1 MKLLKRLAI
10 AMMLVLATSCESRQM
25 DSSQKD
31 FNIVL
36 ITIDTLRADHLS
48 CYGYDRNTSP
58 NIDKIAEKGII
69 FHNAIAPSS
78 WTAPSM
84 VSLFTSVY
92 PVNHGVIHGIGGKW
106 NPKKQEV
113 FSAELTTLAEI
124 LRGQGYTT
132 FGVASNL
139 HLSRKLG
146 FGRGFDY
153 FECLSFL
160 PAPPVNEVVYEWKK
174 AIKKSNKFFLWVH
187 YFDPHSPYIPRT
199 PWVDHY
205 TSRTLTEKLSF
216 PKKPFAKIKQLIP
229 QFRADP
235 QMLSNLVALYDSEIH
250 YVDYYLGELIR
261 KLDLDQN
268 SLMIISSDHGEEFL
282 DHGEL
287 GHGNNLYRET
297 INVPLIVKLPHSL
310 EKKTVEKYV
319 NLIDI
324 MPTILES
331 VDATLS
337 EQILGKSFWNNGKM
351 LLTNSTSGYT
361 FSELDTE
368 EIVKTIITPQ
378 WKYIYNYE
386 SEEEQLF
393 NIIADPLEQNDLSD
407 KKREQCNNLKKKL
420 SNWVSQSKK
429 YPPEEK
435 PVGLSPDEEEKLKN
449 LGYIN

>member
-1 MKLLKRLAI
+1 MELLKRLTAI
-10 AMMLVLATSCESRQM
+10 LLLVFAVSCENHQKGI
-25 DSSQKD
+25 SQED

-36 ITIDTLRADHLS
+36 ITIDALRQDHLS

-58 NIDKIAEKGII
+58 NIDRIAEKGII
-69 FHNAIAPSS
+69 FQNAVAPSS

-92 PVNHGVIHGIGGKW
+92 PVNHEVLHGIGGKW

-113 FSAELTTLAEI
+113 FSAELTTLTEI
-124 LRGQGYTT
+124 LRNHGYTT

-160 PAPPVNEVVYEWKK
+160 AASPVNKVVYGWEK

-187 YFDPHSPYIPRT
+187 YIDPHSPYIART
-199 PWVDHY
+199 PWIDHY
-205 TSRTLTEKLSF
+205 TSRTVTQKLNF
-216 PKKPFAKIKQLIP
+216 PKKTFSQIKQLIP
-229 QFRADP
+229 QFRTDP
-235 QMLSNLVALYDSEIH
+235 HMLSNLVALYDSEIH
-250 YVDYYLGELIR
+250 YVDFHLGELIG
-261 KLDLDQN
+261 KFDLDEN
-268 SLMIISSDHGEEFL
+268 TLIIITSDHGEEFL
-282 DHGEL
+282 DHGQL

-297 INVPLIVKLPHSL
+297 INVPLIVKLPYSS

-331 VDATLS
+331 IDAKLPGQS
-337 EQILGKSFWNNGKM
+337 LGKSFWENKGAVLK
-351 LLTNSTSGYT
+351 NSTSHYN

-368 EIVKTIITPQ
+368 NIVKAIITPE
-378 WKYIYNYE
+378 WKYIYDYKNKK
-386 SEEEQLF
+386 EQLYDVTL
-393 NIIADPLEQNDLSD
+393 DPIEQNNLSD
-407 KKREQCNNLKKKL
+407 ERREQCNTLNKKL
-420 SNWVSQSKK
+420 SSWVSQSKK
-429 YPPEEK
+429 YPPGEK
-435 PVGLSPDEEEKLKN
+435 PIELSPREEEKLKT
-449 LGYIN
+449 LGYID

>member
-1 MKLLKRLAI
+1 
-10 AMMLVLATSCESRQM
+10 
-25 DSSQKD
+25 
-31 FNIVL
+31 
-36 ITIDTLRADHLS
+36 
-48 CYGYDRNTSP
+48 
-58 NIDKIAEKGII
+58 
-69 FHNAIAPSS
+69 
-78 WTAPSM
+78 M

-113 FSAELTTLAEI
+113 FSEGLTTLTEI
-124 LRGQGYTT
+124 LKSKGYTT

-160 PAPPVNEVVYEWKK
+160 PASPVNEVVYEWEK
-174 AIKKSNKFFLWVH
+174 AIKKSNKFFLWIH

-205 TSRTLTEKLSF
+205 TSRSLTQKLNF
-216 PKKPFAKIKQLIP
+216 PKKTFSQIKQLIP
-229 QFRADP
+229 QFSTDP
-235 QMLSNLVALYDSEIH
+235 QMLANLVSLYDSEIH
-250 YVDYYLGELIR
+250 YVDYYLGKLIR
-261 KLDLDQN
+261 KFDLDQT

-297 INVPLIVKLPHSL
+297 INIPLIVKLPQSSQ
-310 EKKTVEKYV
+310 KKTVEKNV

-331 VDATLS
+331 IDATLP
-337 EQILGKSFWNNGKM
+337 EQILGKSFWNNEEMFLK
-351 LLTNSTSGYT
+351 NSTSGDN
-361 FSELDTE
+361 FSELDTKDR
-368 EIVKTIITPQ
+368 IKTLITSQ

-386 SEEEQLF
+386 NKKEQLF
-393 NIIADPLEQNDLSD
+393 NITEDPLEGNDLSD
-407 KKREQCNNLKKKL
+407 ENREECNRLNKKL

-429 YPPEEK
+429 YPPKAK
-435 PVGLSPDEEEKLKN
+435 PLELSPVEEEKLKT

>member
-1 MKLLKRLAI
+1 MKVLKRLAI
-10 AMMLVLATSCESRQM
+10 VMMIVLAASCEGQQTG
-25 DSSQKD
+25 SSQED

-48 CYGYDRNTSP
+48 CYGYERNTSP
-58 NIDKIAEKGII
+58 NIDKIAEKGIV
-69 FHNAIAPSS
+69 FHNAVAPSS

-92 PVNHGVIHGIGGKW
+92 PVNHGVVHGIGGKW
-106 NPKKQEV
+106 NPRKQEV
-113 FSAELTTLAEI
+113 FSEELITLTEI
-124 LRGQGYTT
+124 LKSKGYTT

-160 PAPPVNEVVYEWKK
+160 PASPVNEVVFEWEK

-205 TSRTLTEKLSF
+205 TSRSLTQKLNF
-216 PKKPFAKIKQLIP
+216 PKKTFSQIKQLIP
-229 QFRADP
+229 RFRADP
-235 QMLSNLVALYDSEIH
+235 QMLENLVALYDSEIH
-250 YVDYYLGELIR
+250 YVDYYLGKLIR

-282 DHGEL
+282 DHGQL

-297 INVPLIVKLPHSL
+297 INVPLIVKLPDSL
-310 EKKTVEKYV
+310 EKKTVGEYV

-331 VDATLS
+331 VDATLP
-337 EQILGKSFWNNGKM
+337 EQILGKSFWNNEKT
-351 LLTNSTSGYT
+351 LLAGGTSDYN

-368 EIVKTIITPQ
+368 KLIKTIITPQ
-378 WKYIYNYE
+378 WKYVYNYE
-386 SEEEQLF
+386 NKKEQLF
-393 NIIADPLEQNDLSD
+393 NISVDPMEQNDLSD
-407 KKREQCNNLKKKL
+407 KEREQCNRLKEKL
-420 SNWVSQSKK
+420 SNWVAQSKK
-429 YPPEEK
+429 YPPVEN
-435 PVGLSPDEEEKLKN
+435 PVGLSPDEKEKLKN